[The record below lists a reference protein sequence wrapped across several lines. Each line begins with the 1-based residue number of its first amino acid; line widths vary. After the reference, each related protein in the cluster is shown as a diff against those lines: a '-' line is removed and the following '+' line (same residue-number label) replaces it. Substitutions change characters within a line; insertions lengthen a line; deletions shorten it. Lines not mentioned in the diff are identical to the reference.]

1 MIKKKDWPYYA
12 GLVVVIAIFGYFAVT
27 NLSDRLSNDK
37 RVDSNRTVDREPV
50 ADKFLKKFNRVP
62 EFELV
67 NQDGDTITNDDLKG
81 KVYVVEFFFTTCPT
95 ICSPMNQN
103 MEKVQAALK
112 NYEDFAI
119 LSISIDPA
127 HDTPEVMKT
136 YGERYNA
143 DFNQWQFATG
153 PRDEVYALAREGF
166 NAYVDEVEN
175 QAIRFEHS
183 GNFALV
189 DQDGYI
195 RSRAIKQGGFDN
207 YIYVYNGIEENG
219 LPAMV
224 KEIVD
229 DAKTLL
235 NK

>member
-1 MIKKKDWPYYA
+1 MKKKDWPYYA
-12 GLVVVIAIFGYFAVT
+12 GLLVVVAIFGYFAVI
-27 NLSDRLSNDK
+27 NLADRVSNDK
-37 RVDSNRTVDREPV
+37 LVDSNRTDEREPV
-50 ADKFLKKFNRVP
+50 ADKFLKKFNQVP
-62 EFELV
+62 DFQLV
-67 NQDGDTITNDDLKG
+67 NQDGDTITNQDLAG

-112 NYEDFAI
+112 DYEDFAI
-119 LSISIDPA
+119 LSISIDPE
-127 HDTPEVMKT
+127 HDTPEVMKA
-136 YGERYNA
+136 YGKKYNA
-143 DFNQWQFATG
+143 NFDKWQFATG
-153 PRDEVYALAREGF
+153 PRDEVYALARQGF

-175 QAIRFEHS
+175 EAIRFEHS

-189 DQDGYI
+189 DRNGYI

-207 YIYVYNGIEENG
+207 FIYVYNGIEENG

-224 KEIVD
+224 TEIVQ

-235 NK
+235 DN